1 MTSAVAKRSDA
12 AAKMVEAT
20 AKGRALMGGTTAMRA
35 AGRTYLPQFPA
46 ESETAYRERLNLS
59 WLFNGYRKTVKDMTG
74 RVFSKSVEVLDPP
87 GNLETWLDNVDMQ
100 GRDLSTFA
108 REVFED
114 GIQAGVSYLWVDA
127 PPRQGTVTQAQAQ
140 AQNLRPYIVHLSVE
154 DVLGWKAETVNN
166 VMTLT
171 QIRIMEKIPVQDP
184 EDEFEQK
191 TVEQVRVLDRTDA
204 GVMVRLY
211 RKTDKEDWA
220 LTDEPYMTGLSD
232 ITVAPFYANRC
243 GFFAGEPL
251 LDDLADVN
259 IAHWQSQSDQRN
271 ILHYAR
277 VPVLFASGVNADDK
291 ITIAAGMVTTASDP
305 TARMAWVEHS
315 GQAIGAGRQDLKD
328 LEFQMEAYGL
338 QLLVT
343 KPQQSATGEALDA
356 SKETSTLA
364 MTADQLKDALEQA
377 IGWMCAYGG
386 LGDVVP
392 EVEVNKEFGVTT
404 MTAQEATVLLQA
416 VNTGNISKETFLK
429 ELVRRGMI
437 DATDPAD
444 EIDRIDAEG
453 GGMMDRTNGG
463 Q

>member
-1 MTSAVAKRSDA
+1 MTTAVAKQSA
-12 AAKMVEAT
+12 SVAKMVAAT

-46 ESETAYRERLNLS
+46 EQDDAYRERLNLS
-59 WLFNGYRKTVKDMTG
+59 WLFNGYRKTAKDMTG
-74 RVFSKSVEVLDPP
+74 RVFSKSVEVLNPP
-87 GNLETWLDNVDMQ
+87 GDMETWLDNVDMQ

-108 REVFED
+108 RGVFED
-114 GIQAGVSYLWVDA
+114 GLQAGVSYLWVDA
-127 PPRQGTVTQAQAQ
+127 PQRNGTVTQADAQ

-171 QIRIMEKIPVQDP
+171 QIRIMEKISETDP
-184 EDEFEQK
+184 KDEFGQK
-191 TVEQVRVLDRTDA
+191 EVQQVRVLDRKDT
-204 GVMVRLY
+204 GVIVRLY
-211 RKTDKEDWA
+211 RKSGKDEWA
-220 LTDEPYMTGLSD
+220 MIEKPYMTGLSE
-232 ITVAPFYANRC
+232 ITVVPFYANRC

-277 VPVLFASGVNADDK
+277 VPILFAAGINSEDK
-291 ITIAAGMVTTASDP
+291 ITVSASTASTASDP
-305 TARMAWVEHS
+305 NAKLTGVEHS
-315 GQAIGAGRQDLKD
+315 GAAIGAGRQDLKD

-356 SKETSTLA
+356 AKETSTLS
-364 MTADQLKDALEQA
+364 MTADQLQDALEQA
-377 IGWMCAYGG
+377 LGWMCVYGG
-386 LGDVVP
+386 LGNVAP

-416 VNTGNISKETFLK
+416 VNTGNISKETFIA
-429 ELVRRGMI
+429 EMVRRGMI
-437 DATDPAD
+437 DTVNPAD
-444 EIDRIDAEG
+444 EIDRIGVEG
-453 GGMMDRTNGG
+453 GGMMDNGG